1 MKRLPTPP
9 RVNRKATRADHAVSR
24 FSTVPVRRMAWACW
38 AFVATLGCVLIGA
51 LTILLL
57 EWT

>member
-1 MKRLPTPP
+1 MKQLPTPK
-9 RVNRKATRADHAVSR
+9 RVSRKADRAGCAVSR
-24 FSTVPVRRMAWACW
+24 FSTVPDRRMAWACW
-38 AFVATLGCVLIGA
+38 SFVATLGCVLIGA